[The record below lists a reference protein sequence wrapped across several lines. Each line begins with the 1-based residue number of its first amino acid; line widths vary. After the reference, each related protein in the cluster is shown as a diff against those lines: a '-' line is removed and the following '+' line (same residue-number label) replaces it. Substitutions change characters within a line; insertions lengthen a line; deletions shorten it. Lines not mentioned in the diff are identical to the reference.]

1 MFSRLG
7 LGSSKFQVPPNHLK
21 EIRFPHPT
29 LVRVL
34 RRQRECRRPGLPS
47 PTSCAAQLLRC
58 LPTLG
63 ILIGVGGRR
72 FRGVVAGTTVV
83 ATGLDAGRHL
93 VVGSMAP
100 RVATPRVGA
109 AMPSIVDVVM
119 VSAGIMGSILEEV
132 SRKGAAR
139 VLVEVGIH
147 RDSMCQCLEGREL
160 AETSQQGAQKNLQ
173 QHQQPQQQTDQ
184 GNLKKRRPFCF
195 RCK

>member
-1 MFSRLG
+1 MVENFWVEVG
-7 LGSSKFQVPPNHLK
+7 
-21 EIRFPHPT
+21 FPK
-29 LVRVL
+29 
-34 RRQRECRRPGLPS
+34 
-47 PTSCAAQLLRC
+47 
-58 LPTLG
+58 
-63 ILIGVGGRR
+63 
-72 FRGVVAGTTVV
+72 GT
-83 ATGLDAGRHL
+83 RWWE
-93 VVGSMAP
+93 P

-147 RDSMCQCLEGREL
+147 RDSMCLCLEGREL

-195 RCK
+195 RCKCSGHVNEACKADLDCIICNKKNSHLSSKCPILKIPKPSASFFGSGKKELAFVQITEADYKSDYS